1 MSDQEKLSENEEI
14 KKISQEEAEELNNP
28 KDASKET
35 DAVSEKTTEPEEIS
49 TEDTDKEISSDVEKE
64 ELDIPEE
71 KDLAVPEKI
80 SEEKKEIPIEETPEK
95 EIATTDAPEAE
106 ETPEKEVATSDAPE
120 AEETDEEEV
129 SSSDDEEKEEDD
141 ESHDNLENSKKDYHA
156 MTKTQLVA
164 ALKELVQTK
173 PVQEIKNQ
181 VEEIKNEFNNQFD
194 EELAEKKEE
203 FLAQG
208 GNIIDFQY
216 TSPIKQDFNTA
227 YFEYKEKRNS
237 HYKKLK
243 NDLQANLKK
252 RLDLIEEL
260 KGLIDVEEN
269 INTTYKHFKDIQVRW
284 REAGPIPRDGYN
296 TVWNT
301 YHHHVENFY
310 DFLHL
315 NREFRDMDFKHNLE
329 QKLKIIARA
338 EELAQEEN
346 LNRAFRELQMLH
358 KMWKEDTGPVAKEY
372 RDDVWDKFSAATKII
387 HDKRALLQKELE
399 KDFEVNLEKKNELVA
414 QIKALSETTKDSH
427 QAWQNSIKTLEKLRQ
442 DFFNTGKVPTKNNEE
457 SWSSFKDAVN
467 TFNKKKNH
475 FYKSQKKE
483 QFTNLAKKQDLIKI
497 AEENKDSEDFDV
509 VTPLMKKIQNEWKNI
524 GHVPRKDSDKVWKK
538 FKAAC
543 NHYFDRVNA
552 ERNEANKGEQ
562 EAFEKKTALMEE
574 LNTFELS
581 GDTKKD
587 LNSIKSKIAEWKE
600 IGRVPF
606 NKKNIDGKFNK
617 IIDALFKKLDMSK
630 KEVELLKYDNKL
642 NSISSHDDERKMQNE
657 RFFITKKID
666 EVKAELNQLEN
677 NLGFFQHVDD
687 KNPLVREVHNNIQ
700 RHKDELE
707 LWKEKLKKLKEVM

>member
-1 MSDQEKLSENEEI
+1 MSDQEKLSEKEEI
-14 KKISQEEAEELNNP
+14 KKISQEEREEINT
-28 KDASKET
+28 SET
-35 DAVSEKTTEPEEIS
+35 VSEEKSEPEEIS
-49 TEDTDKEISSDVEKE
+49 AENTDKELSSDLENEEEDNPVKE
-64 ELDIPEE
+64 Y
-71 KDLAVPEKI
+71 LAVPEKTVDKKKNI
-80 SEEKKEIPIEETPEK
+80 PVEEVLNDEEEIPVEESEEKKEIPVEVN
-95 EIATTDAPEAE
+95 
-106 ETPEKEVATSDAPE
+106 PEKEVVENNAQEDTD
-120 AEETDEEEV
+120 TDEEEV
-129 SSSDDEEKEEDD
+129 ASSDDEEKEEDD
-141 ESHDNLENSKKDYHA
+141 ESHDHLENSKKDYHA
-156 MTKTQLVA
+156 MTNAQLVVA
-164 ALKELVQTK
+164 MKELVQSK

-181 VEEIKNEFNNQFD
+181 VEEIKNEFNSRFE

-216 TSPIKQDFNTA
+216 SSPTKQDFNSV
-227 YFEYKEKRNS
+227 YFEYKEKRNN

-243 NDLQANLKK
+243 NDLQSNLKK

-284 REAGPIPRDGYN
+284 REGGPIPRDGYN

-414 QIKALSETTKDSH
+414 QIKVLSETTKDSH
-427 QAWQNSIKTLEKLRQ
+427 QAWQNSIKSLEKLRQ
-442 DFFNTGKVPTKNNEE
+442 DFFNTGKVPSKNNEE

-475 FYKSQKKE
+475 FYKTQKKE
-483 QFTNLAKKQDLIKI
+483 QFSNLAKKQDLIKI
-497 AEENKDSEDFDV
+497 AEENKDSEDFDT

-574 LNTFELS
+574 LSTFKLS

-587 LNSIKSKIAEWKE
+587 LNAIKSKIAEWKE

-617 IIDALFKKLDMSK
+617 VIDGLFKKLDMSK

-642 NSISSHDDERKMQNE
+642 TSISSHDDERKMQNE

-666 EVKAELNQLEN
+666 EVKAEINQLEN